1 VSREIRPV
9 TFPSDDLQPVSLEG
23 VLHLC
28 GGEAPWPA
36 AVICHPHPLGGGD
49 MHNRV
54 VTAIAQALCTRGV
67 AALRFNF
74 RGVGFSCG
82 DHDNGRGEQADVAG
96 ALQWLL
102 AQPHVDV
109 SRLFVVGY
117 SFGAWVGLSH
127 AEADLRVAAVAAVAL
142 VPWSFHTDFYQLTSR
157 AGPLAHPWRFDP
169 AFLETFTRPKLLL
182 AGEQDTY
189 STVAQLRELYD
200 RIPEPKALGVISSAD
215 HFLHGREQEVGAR
228 IAEFLAA
235 L

>member
-1 VSREIRPV
+1 M
-9 TFPSDDLQPVSLEG
+9 Q
-23 VLHLC
+23 
-28 GGEAPWPA
+28 
-36 AVICHPHPLGGGD
+36 
-49 MHNRV
+49 NRV
-54 VTAIAQALCTRGV
+54 VTAIAQALCARGV

-74 RGVGFSCG
+74 RGVGLSCG
-82 DHDNGRGEQADVAG
+82 DHDNGRGEMADVAG

-102 AQPHVDV
+102 AQPAVDR

-127 AEADLRVAAVAAVAL
+127 AETDLRVAAVAAVAL
-142 VPWSFHTDFYQLTSR
+142 VPWCFHTDFYQLTSR
-157 AGPLAHPWRFDP
+157 AGPRARPWRFDP

-182 AGEQDTY
+182 TGEQDTY

-200 RIPEPKALGVISSAD
+200 RIPEPKALGLLSNAD
-215 HFLHGREQEVGAR
+215 HFLHGREQEVGDR